1 MSRRVSNSFI
11 RINALQ
17 IFKELKSIESLGY
30 HNKMLKASTGWQCHF
45 IKRNKLKYAKRKSE
59 KMHPNDHVKK
69 FENFLA
75 TLRFKLL
82 SPRSEDTTIYV
93 LWGRFRPEDRFNMD
107 QVPLPYVVNQDYTYT
122 EHGDKT
128 LYVKSPAEALR
139 KRQFTMH
146 IVMNAGRSKMKCG

>member
-1 MSRRVSNSFI
+1 
-11 RINALQ
+11 
-17 IFKELKSIESLGY
+17 
-30 HNKMLKASTGWQCHF
+30 
-45 IKRNKLKYAKRKSE
+45 
-59 KMHPNDHVKK
+59 MHPNDHVKK

-128 LYVKSPAEALR
+128 LYVKSSAEALR